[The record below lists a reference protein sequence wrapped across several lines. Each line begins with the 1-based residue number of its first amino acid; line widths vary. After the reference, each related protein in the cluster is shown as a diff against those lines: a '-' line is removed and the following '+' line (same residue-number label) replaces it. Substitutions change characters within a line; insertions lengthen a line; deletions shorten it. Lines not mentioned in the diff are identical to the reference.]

1 MHIEGGKMH
10 KKGKLDGYFFNKY
23 KIKFAKPY
31 LHNFVAILWIKF
43 DEYFIDQN
51 CFLSKLGT

>member
-10 KKGKLDGYFFNKY
+10 KKGKLDGCFFNKY

-31 LHNFVAILWIKF
+31 LHNFVDILYESRF
-43 DEYFIDQN
+43 DEYFND
-51 CFLSKLGT
+51 